1 MRLALADGPRTTLT
15 AGRVL
20 GTSRAGSLAGMV
32 AVSEFALLLLVA
44 FLFQA
49 IGDTPEEGSRT
60 PATFVVTAVSGA
72 LVIVMANGLAGLY
85 DRRVLFD
92 ARRRRGRLAAA
103 AALGTMVVMF
113 GALLRDG
120 GTALAPTALAP
131 VPLAVWFPASM
142 AALLGN
148 RWLLAVWLRRQ
159 AAAGRF
165 RRNVLVIGNPDLP
178 DGLVPLADSADEADG
193 PGIRLVGMVRVA
205 DLPVAGLPMSGLP
218 MPNLPMLGEVGEL
231 WRIVRDHDVT
241 DVVVAPPWNDPAAV
255 WSTLR
260 AAGMAP
266 VDVHLL
272 LGPAAGG
279 RAMVLEVARNPSRG
293 WGAAAK
299 RAEDLLLVSL
309 LLVLL
314 GPLMALVAVAVRLD
328 SPGPVLFRQQ
338 RYGYNN
344 RPFAVFKFRTMHVDR
359 GDASGTRRTV
369 RNDPRVTR
377 LGRFLRR
384 SSLDELPQLF
394 NVLRGEMALVGPR
407 AHPVTMLAGD
417 VPYHE
422 AVADYAARHR
432 VRPGIT
438 GLAQINGLRGAVD
451 TVEKGRRRVAYDLLY
466 IDNLSLWLD
475 LKILALTP
483 LCLLKD
489 DNAY

>member
-1 MRLALADGPRTTLT
+1 MRLAFADGPRATLT
-15 AGRVL
+15 AGRAL
-20 GTSRAGSLAGMV
+20 AASRTGSLAGMA

-44 FLFQA
+44 LLFQA
-49 IGDTPEEGSRT
+49 IGDAPDDGGRS
-60 PATFVVTAVSGA
+60 PAAFLATAVSGA
-72 LVIVMANGLAGLY
+72 LVIVTANGLAGLY
-85 DRRVLFD
+85 NRRVLFD

-103 AALGTMVVMF
+103 AALATMVVMF
-113 GALLRDG
+113 GTLLRG
-120 GTALAPTALAP
+120 GNAALAP
-131 VPLAVWFPASM
+131 VPLAFWFLVSM
-142 AALLGN
+142 ALLLGN
-148 RWLLAVWLRRQ
+148 RWLLSGWLQRQ

-165 RRNVLVIGNPDLP
+165 RRNVLVVGNPDSLAP
-178 DGLVPLADSADEADG
+178 LTRSGEGEDGGAVNMVGAVRCDGGTDTPARLAG
-193 PGIRLVGMVRVA
+193 C
-205 DLPVAGLPMSGLP
+205 
-218 MPNLPMLGEVGEL
+218 PMLGGMEDL
-231 WRIVRDHDVT
+231 WRIVRDHGVT
-241 DVVVAPPWNDPAAV
+241 DVVVAPPWTDAAAV
-255 WSTLR
+255 WRTVR

-279 RAMVLEVARNPSRG
+279 GAMLVEVARNPARG
-293 WGAAAK
+293 WTAALK
-299 RAEDLLLVSL
+299 RAEDVVLVSL

-314 GPLMALVAVAVRLD
+314 GPLMALIAVGVRLD

-338 RYGYNN
+338 RTGYNN
-344 RPFAVFKFRTMHVDR
+344 RPFAVFKFRTMHVER

-407 AHPVTMLAGD
+407 AHPVAMLAGD

-438 GLAQINGLRGAVD
+438 GLAQINGLRGEVD

-483 LCLLKD
+483 VCLLKD

>member
-15 AGRVL
+15 ASHVL
-20 GTSRAGSLAGMV
+20 GTSRAGSLAGMA

-60 PATFVVTAVSGA
+60 PAVFVVTAVSGA
-72 LVIVMANGLAGLY
+72 LVIVIANGLAGLY

-131 VPLAVWFPASM
+131 VPLAVWFLASM

-178 DGLVPLADSADEADG
+178 DGLVPLADSADEVDG
-193 PGIRLVGMVRVA
+193 PAIRLVGMVRVA
-205 DLPVAGLPMSGLP
+205 DLPMAGLPMSGLP
-218 MPNLPMLGEVGEL
+218 MLGDMGEL

-241 DVVVAPPWNDPAAV
+241 DVVVAPPWNDTAAV
-255 WSTLR
+255 WNTLR

-272 LGPAAGG
+272 LGPATGD
-279 RAMVLEVARNPSRG
+279 RTMVLEVARNPSRG
-293 WGAAAK
+293 WGAVVK
-299 RAEDLLLVSL
+299 RAEDLVLVSL

-369 RNDPRVTR
+369 RDDPRVTR